1 MDCNDCEYLNIT
13 EKEQRRTNHGNS
25 IPHFCTKYNKR
36 VIHRASTRRHS
47 GYLYPCEECEKESN
61 NEKHQ

>member
-13 EKEQRRTNHGNS
+13 EMEQIRTSHGNQ

-36 VIHRASTRRHS
+36 VIHRVSNRRHS
-47 GYLYPCEECEKESN
+47 GYLHPCEECEKEN
-61 NEKHQ
+61 GYETN